1 MDKETIND
9 YVELLNKQLHAIKQL
24 EINNN
29 ELAIALLK
37 IEMVKTMLENEAL

>member
-9 YVELLNKQLHAIKQL
+9 YVELLGKQLHAIEQL
-24 EINNN
+24 QINNN

>member
-9 YVELLNKQLHAIKQL
+9 YVELLEKQLHAIEQL
-24 EINNN
+24 QINNN